1 MYVDGDLVPRSATK
15 MPRHNKILKCHV
27 KIRQKS
33 WMRRSG
39 IKRQSS
45 ILLFGSVQPKFN
57 TSIRKLHWLC
67 KNVSDFSEVQ
77 KRKHTQLKLSY
88 LANSRRWKQNPWKR
102 HEKFNQIR
110 AYPGTMYNSSL
121 KSSMSETL
129 SSTLYGDEVVFPCN
143 DNLYSAHG
151 AIIWKSKR
159 IQKLEKEL
167 SLPDRSIFRLYLHDS
182 IGICSKFR
190 PR

>member
-15 MPRHNKILKCHV
+15 MPRHNKIFKCHV

-45 ILLFGSVQPKFN
+45 ILLCGTVPTYSNFC
-57 TSIRKLHWLC
+57 IRKLQWWC
-67 KNVSDFSEVQ
+67 RNVSDFSEVQ
-77 KRKHTQLKLSY
+77 KRKYAHLKLSY
-88 LANSRRWKQNPWKR
+88 FANSRRWKQKPWKG
-102 HEKFNQIR
+102 HEKFDQNR
-110 AYPGTMYNSSL
+110 AYPGTLYNSSL

-129 SSTLYGDEVVFPCN
+129 SSTLCGDEVAFPCY
-143 DNLYSAHG
+143 DNLYSSRG
-151 AIIWKSKR
+151 AIFWKSKR
-159 IQKLEKEL
+159 IKKLEKEL
-167 SLPDRSIFRLYLHDS
+167 SLPERSIFRLYLHDS
-182 IGICSKFR
+182 ISICSEFR